1 MDRIFFEVQY
11 MKKTILLVVGMLL
24 FITVN
29 PIILSNRI
37 YMKTTYESSVDTNV
51 VDMIQQ
57 VDEDLV
63 YYYLTN
69 LLRYSP
75 RYTGTLKCELAG
87 DYIFN
92 EFEKMGLDVAFHDWC
107 FDGYSSRNVVATLNG
122 TDPSSDAVFIISAHY
137 DTVEGSQGADDDGSG
152 VAGVMAIASV
162 CSNYSFNHTIRF
174 VCFSGE
180 EVGTYGSF
188 SYAHD
193 AYIRGEN
200 IVAVLNID
208 MIGVANSVYGGKII
222 RFSHE
227 KRSTWIAEF
236 ASQVSE
242 KYIDILDMT
251 VEDLPN
257 YRGHDA
263 QPFLDYGYDGVW
275 IHHHDSYKWANTPND
290 TIDFINF
297 TYLAKASRFL
307 FAVLAEFAN
316 RPIDLQVILK
326 KPREGTIYFFNRSIP
341 LSFAKYFFTRLRGTT
356 IIFGKT
362 TASVEVKSNE
372 EIKFVV
378 FCIDNNFVHW
388 DRNPPYEWNFSSRY
402 YSIFGRYTLRVYA
415 YTMSGSYATD
425 EMDIILFSLR
435 K

>member
-1 MDRIFFEVQY
+1 
-11 MKKTILLVVGMLL
+11 MKKTIILVVAMLL

-29 PIILSNRI
+29 PIILSNKI
-37 YMKTTYESSVDTNV
+37 DMKTTYETSVDIDFL
-51 VDMIQQ
+51 DMIQQ

-63 YYYLTN
+63 SYYLTS
-69 LLRYSP
+69 LLSYSP

-92 EFEKMGLDVAFHDWC
+92 EFEKMGLFVEFHDWS
-107 FDGYSSRNVVATLNG
+107 FDGYSSRNVIATLNG
-122 TDPSSDAVFIISAHY
+122 TDPSSDAVFIIGAHY
-137 DTVEGSQGADDDGSG
+137 DTTEGSQGADDDGSG

-174 VCFSGE
+174 ICYSGE

-188 SYAHD
+188 SYARD
-193 AYIRGEN
+193 AYARGDN
-200 IVAVLNID
+200 IVAVLNLD

-236 ASQVSE
+236 ASQISE

-275 IHHHDSYKWANTPND
+275 IHHHDSYPHANTPND
-290 TIDFINF
+290 TIGFINF
-297 TYLAKASRFL
+297 TYLAKASRFML
-307 FAVLAEFAN
+307 AVLAEIAN
-316 RPIDLQVILK
+316 KPIELQVVLK
-326 KPREGTIYFFNRSIP
+326 KPHEGTIYLFNRSIP
-341 LSFAKYFFTRLRGTT
+341 VSFAKYFFTRLRGTT

-362 TASVEVKSNE
+362 TAIAEVKSNE

-378 FCIDNNFVHW
+378 FCLDNNFVYW
-388 DRNPPYEWNFSSRY
+388 DSDPPYEWDFSSRFY
-402 YSIFGRYTLRVYA
+402 LLFGRYTLRVYA
-415 YTMSGSYATD
+415 YTMSGNYATD
-425 EMDIILFSLR
+425 EMDITIFSLR